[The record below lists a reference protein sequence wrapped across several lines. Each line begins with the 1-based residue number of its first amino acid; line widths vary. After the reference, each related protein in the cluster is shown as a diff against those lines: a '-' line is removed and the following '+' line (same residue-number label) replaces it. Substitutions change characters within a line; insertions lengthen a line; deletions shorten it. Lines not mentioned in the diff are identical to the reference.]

1 MKTRSLL
8 SLIFSAPLF
17 LAAAPAV
24 FSGACSSS
32 SGDTTDG
39 GTGATGGSL
48 DPANKLSD
56 FEDTAAAT
64 VTASGTPPRNGYWY
78 TYNDMS
84 ATCVQMPANGGV
96 YVGETPTTASPG
108 PSGGMALHAQW
119 NTCST
124 WGAGVGAD
132 LNQPMVA
139 GGGTY
144 T

>member
-32 SGDTTDG
+32 GGDSTDG
-39 GTGATGGSL
+39 GTGATGGGL

-84 ATCVQMPANGGV
+84 ATCVQKPANGGCV
-96 YVGETPTTASPG
+96 RR
-108 PSGGMALHAQW
+108 
-119 NTCST
+119 
-124 WGAGVGAD
+124 
-132 LNQPMVA
+132 
-139 GGGTY
+139 
-144 T
+144 